1 MQDVTSP
8 YFLLGV
14 CFSMGVIWAF
24 NYVPRIQVKA
34 GDLESYVLMWTAYT
48 LNHLLIIP
56 GIFVCLARS
65 ETRVYVKRIITN
77 ISLRQRQ
84 STATVTPSTLAQPN
98 TKY

>member
-1 MQDVTSP
+1 MYCYYIEEGPKKV
-8 YFLLGV
+8 GKIV
-14 CFSMGVIWAF
+14 W
-24 NYVPRIQVKA
+24 NPRAPWLQLSFFVA
-34 GDLESYVLMWTAYT
+34 GDLESYVLMWTVYT

-77 ISLRQRQ
+77 ISLRQCQ
-84 STATVTPSTLAQPN
+84 NTATVTPSTLAQPN